1 MKRKLFL
8 FVDGVVLG
16 TMACRPTAPGE
27 PSMPSRAIKCATEA
41 VQREWPHAYPQVQTC
56 LTTITTA
63 PMACLDALPAA
74 LQVGIDT
81 VACIVSSVGKEAAAQ
96 LGANSKDVVSARKAE
111 RASAWLE
118 MRKIRVE

>member
-1 MKRKLFL
+1 MRTKIWL
-8 FVDGVVLG
+8 FVYGVTLG
-16 TMACRPTAPGE
+16 SLACRPAPGE
-27 PSMPSRAIKCATEA
+27 PSWPTRTINCAVEA
-41 VQREWPHAYPQVQTC
+41 VHREWPHAYPQVQTC

-96 LGANSKDVVSARKAE
+96 LEANSQDVVSARKAE
-111 RASAWLE
+111 RAQAWLE
-118 MRKIRVE
+118 ARKISVE